1 MNTLK
6 SPFKLLLAAAIAGLL
21 AWSAPAGANDTSRTH
36 ILIAKRQLTD
46 PFYRATVLLV
56 RPMGNDQHIGVILNR
71 PTKLTLGQLFPEHGP
86 SQKVPD
92 PVFMGGP
99 SSSAVLFAIVQS
111 KASPGGKSLQ
121 MMPELFMAFE
131 GETVDKIIE
140 SGNAQARF
148 LAGLVAWQPG
158 ELKEELK
165 RGAWYLMEA
174 DPAVVLRK
182 QTDGLWEEMV
192 RRAEFRAN
200 GI

>member
-1 MNTLK
+1 MTSLK
-6 SPFKLLLAAAIAGLL
+6 SPLKLLLAAAMGALL
-21 AWSAPAGANDTSRTH
+21 TWSAPAGANDPSRTH
-36 ILIAKRQLTD
+36 ILVAKRQLTD
-46 PFYRATVLLV
+46 PMYRSTVLLV
-56 RPMGNDQHIGVILNR
+56 RPMGNEQHIGVILNR
-71 PTKLTLGQLFPEHGP
+71 PTKMTLGQLFPEHGP

-92 PVFMGGP
+92 PVFLGGP

-165 RGAWYLMEA
+165 RGAWYIMEA
-174 DPAVVLRK
+174 DPAVILRK